1 MPRSADNT
9 QTLTAITRRGAVHA
23 LCASTTLLLLAG
35 CARDDPQASLEAAVQ
50 QLQDHIKAKKTS
62 AVMDMLHPR
71 FRAQAEL
78 DREWARNTM
87 TLLFLRYP
95 NVSVVAVTRRSEVD
109 PATPLAGRTEA
120 QVVLSG
126 AQGLIPDRVA
136 PYAITLRWRRES
148 DEWKLLDLE
157 WQ

>member
-1 MPRSADNT
+1 MAF
-9 QTLTAITRRGAVHA
+9 TRRCA
-23 LCASTTLLLLAG
+23 LLALSSSLMLAG

-50 QLQDHIKAKKTS
+50 QLQDHIEAKRTG

-78 DREWARNTM
+78 DREWAQKTM

-95 NVSVVAVTRRSEVD
+95 NVKVVAVTRRSRVD
-109 PATPLAGRTEA
+109 PATPLTGQTEA

-126 AQGLIPDRVA
+126 AQGLIPERLA
-136 PYAITLRWRRES
+136 PYAINLRWRREG
-148 DEWKLLDLE
+148 DDWKLLDLE

>member
-1 MPRSADNT
+1 MT
-9 QTLTAITRRGAVHA
+9 FTRRCAVLA
-23 LCASTTLLLLAG
+23 LSTSLLLAG
-35 CARDDPQASLEAAVQ
+35 CAKDNPQASLEAVVQ
-50 QLQDHIKAKKTS
+50 QLQDLIEAKKTG

-78 DREWARNTM
+78 DREWARKTM

-95 NVSVVAVTRRSEVD
+95 NVKVVAVTRRSQVD
-109 PATPLAGRTEA
+109 PATPLSGQTEA
-120 QVVLSG
+120 QVLLSG
-126 AQGLIPDRVA
+126 AQGLIPERVA
-136 PYAITLRWRRES
+136 PYAITLRWRREG